1 MRLNI
6 CIFLYSLCSILCCV
20 VGRDGIRL
28 DDNRVRLDDNRV
40 RLDDNR
46 VRLSNN
52 GGEMIFDRAD
62 VDSSWIRVPWSNGGY
77 YYHNTLTGEDINEMP
92 NCLDKNCKWSWDN

>member
-1 MRLNI
+1 MRLSI

-20 VGRDGIRL
+20 EGRDGI
-28 DDNRVRLDDNRV
+28 